1 MNSSVRSMAAGL
13 SDTELSAVPV
23 VRETPLPDVAG
34 IARSA
39 APQPFGEGV
48 NSPRGELNPGRSA

>member
-48 NSPRGELNPGRSA
+48 NSPRGELRPGRSA